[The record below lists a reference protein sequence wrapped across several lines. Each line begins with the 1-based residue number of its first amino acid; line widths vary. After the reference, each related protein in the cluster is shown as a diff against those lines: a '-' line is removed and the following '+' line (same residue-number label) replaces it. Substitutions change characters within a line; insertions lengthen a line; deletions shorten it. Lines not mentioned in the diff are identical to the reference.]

1 MLHIEHV
8 SGEHWCESGAKQ
20 METSTKALSLLSL
33 EGKVA
38 VITGAASGIGR
49 GTAELF
55 AQMGS
60 KVALLDI
67 DQTKGAEVESCI
79 NKDGICA
86 KFFKCDVTSDADCK
100 KATEDIIARF
110 GKIDILFNNAGVMI
124 RKNTVDL
131 SEKEWDLA
139 LDVTLKGI
147 FMLSHYVIPHMINNG
162 GGSIINT
169 GSGWSLK
176 GGANAVSYCAAKGG
190 TVNLTRAMA
199 IDHGKHNIRV
209 NCICPGD
216 IDTPLLRGECEQLGE
231 NENQFMKEAADR
243 PINRVG
249 TPQDVAH
256 AVLFFSSDMSAWV
269 TGTHLVVDGGG
280 LA

>member
-8 SGEHWCESGAKQ
+8 SGEHLCESGAKQ
-20 METSTKALSLLSL
+20 MEISTKVLRLLSL

-67 DQTKGAEVESCI
+67 DQAKGGEVESSI
-79 NKDGICA
+79 NKDGRCA
-86 KFFKCDVTSDADCK
+86 KFFKCDVRSHADCK

-110 GKIDILFNNAGVMI
+110 GKIDILFNNAGVAI

-216 IDTPLLRGECEQLGE
+216 IDTPLLHGECEQLGE
-231 NENQFMKEAADR
+231 NEEQFMKEAADR

-256 AVLFFSSDMSAWV
+256 AALFFSSDMSVWV
-269 TGTHLVVDGGG
+269 TGAHLVVDGGG

>member
-1 MLHIEHV
+1 MLHIENV
-8 SGEHWCESGAKQ
+8 SGEHWCESGGKQ
-20 METSTKALSLLSL
+20 MDISTKALSLLSL

-55 AQMGS
+55 ARMGS

-67 DQTKGAEVESCI
+67 DRTKGVQVESRI
-79 NKDGICA
+79 NKDGGCA
-86 KFFKCDVTSDADCK
+86 KFFKCDVTSDADCR
-100 KATEDIIARF
+100 KATEGIIAGF
-110 GKIDILFNNAGVMI
+110 GKIDILFNNAGVSI

-176 GGANAVSYCAAKGG
+176 GGADAVSYCAAKGG

-216 IDTPLLRGECEQLGE
+216 IDTPLLHSECEQLGE
-231 NENQFMKEAADR
+231 DENQFMKEAAER

-249 TPQDVAH
+249 NPQDVAH
-256 AVLFFSSDMSAWV
+256 AALFFASDMSLWV
-269 TGTHLVVDGGG
+269 TGAHLVVDGGG

>member
-1 MLHIEHV
+1 
-8 SGEHWCESGAKQ
+8 
-20 METSTKALSLLSL
+20 MEISTKALSLLSL

-55 AQMGS
+55 AQMGA

-67 DQTKGAEVESCI
+67 DQAKGAEVERSI
-79 NKDGICA
+79 NRDGRCA
-86 KFFKCDVTSDADCK
+86 KFFKCDVTSDTDCRK
-100 KATEDIIARF
+100 VTEAVIAEF
-110 GKIDILFNNAGVMI
+110 GKIDILFNNAGIAI
-124 RKNTVDL
+124 RKNTLDL

-147 FMLSHYVIPHMINNG
+147 FMLSHYVIPHMINHG

-176 GGANAVSYCAAKGG
+176 GGANAVSYCASKGG
-190 TVNLTRAMA
+190 TLNLTRAMA

-216 IDTPLLRGECEQLGE
+216 IDTPLLHSECAQLGE
-231 NENQFMKEAADR
+231 NEEQFMKAAADR
-243 PINRVG
+243 PLNRVG
-249 TPQDVAH
+249 TPQDVAY
-256 AVLFFSSDMSAWV
+256 AALFFSSEMSAWV
-269 TGTHLVVDGGG
+269 TGAHLVVDGGG

>member
-1 MLHIEHV
+1 
-8 SGEHWCESGAKQ
+8 
-20 METSTKALSLLSL
+20 MEISTKALRLLSL

-67 DQTKGAEVESCI
+67 DQAKGAEVESSI
-79 NKDGICA
+79 NNDGRCA
-86 KFFKCDVTSDADCK
+86 KFFNCDVTSDADCK
-100 KATEDIIARF
+100 KATEDIITRF
-110 GKIDILFNNAGVMI
+110 GKIDILFNNAGVAI

-162 GGSIINT
+162 AGSIINT

-176 GGANAVSYCAAKGG
+176 GGSNAVSYCAAKGG

-199 IDHGKHNIRV
+199 IDHGRHNIRV

-216 IDTPLLRGECEQLGE
+216 IDTPLLHSECEQLGE
-231 NENQFMKEAADR
+231 NLNQFMEEAADR

-256 AVLFFSSDMSAWV
+256 AALFFASDMSVWV
-269 TGTHLVVDGGG
+269 TGAHLVVDGGG